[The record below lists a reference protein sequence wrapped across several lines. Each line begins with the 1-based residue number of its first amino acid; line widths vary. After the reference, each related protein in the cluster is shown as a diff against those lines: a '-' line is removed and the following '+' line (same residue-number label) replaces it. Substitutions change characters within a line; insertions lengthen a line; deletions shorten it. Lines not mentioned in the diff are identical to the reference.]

1 MEEAMGKINWA
12 RVILGG
18 LVAGVIINIFESVTN
33 GVVLTKDWQAA
44 MSALGRTMEPSA
56 IPMFV
61 VWGFLLGISTIWV
74 YAAARPRFG
83 PGAKTAAITG
93 LAVWFVGYLLPNLS
107 QWALHL
113 FPHRLIAIGTVVG
126 LVEVLIGSVAGAAL
140 YKEQP

>member
-1 MEEAMGKINWA
+1 MGKINWA

-18 LVAGVIINIFESVTN
+18 IVAGVIINVFESVTN
-33 GVVLTKDWQAA
+33 GVILTHDWQAA
-44 MSALGRTMEPSA
+44 MTALGRTMEPSA
-56 IPMFV
+56 IAVFV
-61 VWGFLLGISTIWV
+61 IWGFLAGIAAVWL

-83 PGAKTAAITG
+83 AGVKTALLSGFAFWIIS
-93 LAVWFVGYLLPNLS
+93 YLLPNLG

-113 FPHRLIAIGTVVG
+113 FPHRLIAIGLAVG